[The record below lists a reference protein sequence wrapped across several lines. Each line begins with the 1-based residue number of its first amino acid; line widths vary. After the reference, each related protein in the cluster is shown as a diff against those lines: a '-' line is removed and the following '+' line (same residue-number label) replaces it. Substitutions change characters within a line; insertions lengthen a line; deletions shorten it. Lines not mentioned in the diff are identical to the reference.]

1 MEDKLI
7 KDLIEIQEI
16 QNHIKELIESDKE
29 KIITIDDKIFEGL
42 KKNESSLKNLQKA
55 KKINLKHYNILI
67 CGGIGFICLGPIGG
81 LVTGLNTGIMS
92 GLMSGLIGGYLG
104 NHI

>member
-16 QNHIKELIESDKE
+16 QSHIKEIIESDKE
-29 KIITIDDKIFEGL
+29 KVIRIDEKIFEGL
-42 KKNESSLKNLQKA
+42 KKNESSLENLQKA
-55 KKINLKHYNILI
+55 KTINLKHYNILI
-67 CGGIGFICLGPIGG
+67 CSGIGFICFGPIGG

-92 GLMSGLIGGYLG
+92 GLMSGVIGGYLG